1 MEPVSDI
8 LLSWFAREGRDLPWR
23 RTRDPYRIWL
33 SEVILQQTRVAQGLE
48 YYLRFT
54 ERFPDIAA
62 LAAAPEDEVLKLWQG
77 LGYYSRARNLHAAAR
92 QVMSRFGGVFP
103 ATYGEVRALPGVGD
117 YTAAA
122 VCSIVYD
129 APCAVLDGNVYR
141 VLARLFD
148 IGIPIDTT
156 AGKRTFAELAQL
168 QLDTSRPGLYNQA
181 IMDFGALQCTPA
193 QPRCG
198 DCPLAGRCLALA
210 AGTVGVRPVKQ
221 GRAKVRDRWFNYLH
235 VTCGGQTLLHR
246 RGGGDIW
253 QGLYEF
259 PLIETDKAMDFAELQ
274 TTDAFRRLFAGA
286 GRLNVS
292 ADLQGVKHVLSHQIL
307 YTAFYRIEI
316 EREGDALKS
325 YLPVATDD
333 VEKYAVPRLIHIY
346 LEKLEGNLSE

>member
-259 PLIETDKAMDFAELQ
+259 PLIETDKAADFAELAA
-274 TTDAFRRLFAGA
+274 TAAFRELLGN
-286 GRLNVS
+286 GRWHLRRSVTMPGH
-292 ADLQGVKHVLSHQIL
+292 QLSH
-307 YTAFYRIEI
+307 AVFHRIEC
-316 EREGDALKS
+316 DAMPAFPS
-325 YLPVATDD
+325 
-333 VEKYAVPRLIHIY
+333 VETAALGGYALPRLIDRY
-346 LEKLEGNLSE
+346 LTKYQM

>member
-193 QPRCG
+193 NPSCN
-198 DCPLAGRCLALA
+198 DCPLRDECLSLA
-210 AGTVGVRPVKQ
+210 AGTVAERPVKA
-221 GRAKVRDRWFNYLH
+221 GRIRIRPRYLNYLH
-235 VTCGGQTLLHR
+235 LECGGRIALR
-246 RGGGDIW
+246 RRPEGDIW
-253 QGLYEF
+253 QGLYDLPAIESDR
-259 PLIETDKAMDFAELQ
+259 PLDFTEL
-274 TTDAFRRLFAGA
+274 AAAPPFRDMFGTLPYRLV
-286 GRLNVS
+286 RTIRMP
-292 ADLQGVKHVLSHQIL
+292 KHQLSHQTL
-307 YTAFYRIEI
+307 HAAYHRLALDAWPSAA
-316 EREGDALKS
+316 EGWTLVPYEQLED
-325 YLPVATDD
+325 
-333 VEKYAVPRLIHIY
+333 YAIPRLLDRYFERI
-346 LEKLEGNLSE
+346 GNSDT

>member
-62 LAAAPEDEVLKLWQG
+62 LATTPEDEVLKLWQG

-103 ATYGEVRALPGVGD
+103 VTYEGVRALPGVGD

-221 GRAKVRDRWFNYLH
+221 GRDRWFNYLH

-259 PLIETDKAMDFAELQ
+259 PLIETDKAADFAELAA
-274 TTDAFRRLFAGA
+274 TAAFRELLGN
-286 GRLNVS
+286 GRWHLRRSVTMPGH
-292 ADLQGVKHVLSHQIL
+292 QLSHQL
-307 YTAFYRIEI
+307 LHAVFHRIEC
-316 EREGDALKS
+316 DAMPAFPS
-325 YLPVATDD
+325 
-333 VEKYAVPRLIHIY
+333 VETAALGGYALPRLIDRY
-346 LEKLEGNLSE
+346 LTKYQM

>member
-1 MEPVSDI
+1 M
-8 LLSWFAREGRDLPWR
+8 
-23 RTRDPYRIWL
+23 
-33 SEVILQQTRVAQGLE
+33 
-48 YYLRFT
+48 
-54 ERFPDIAA
+54 
-62 LAAAPEDEVLKLWQG
+62 
-77 LGYYSRARNLHAAAR
+77 
-92 QVMSRFGGVFP
+92 
-103 ATYGEVRALPGVGD
+103 GD

-259 PLIETDKAMDFAELQ
+259 PLIETDKAADFAELAA
-274 TTDAFRRLFAGA
+274 TAAFRELLGN
-286 GRLNVS
+286 GRWHLRRSVTMPGH
-292 ADLQGVKHVLSHQIL
+292 QLSHQL
-307 YTAFYRIEI
+307 LHAVFHRIEC
-316 EREGDALKS
+316 DAMPAFPS
-325 YLPVATDD
+325 
-333 VEKYAVPRLIHIY
+333 VETAALGGYALPRLIDRY
-346 LEKLEGNLSE
+346 LTKYQM

>member
-246 RGGGDIW
+246 RD
-253 QGLYEF
+253 
-259 PLIETDKAMDFAELQ
+259 
-274 TTDAFRRLFAGA
+274 R
-286 GRLNVS
+286 
-292 ADLQGVKHVLSHQIL
+292 
-307 YTAFYRIEI
+307 
-316 EREGDALKS
+316 
-325 YLPVATDD
+325 YLT
-333 VEKYAVPRLIHIY
+333 KYQM
-346 LEKLEGNLSE
+346 

>member
-103 ATYGEVRALPGVGD
+103 ATYGEVRALPGVCV
-117 YTAAA
+117 YFVAA

-259 PLIETDKAMDFAELQ
+259 PLIETDKAADFAELAA
-274 TTDAFRRLFAGA
+274 TAAFRELLGN
-286 GRLNVS
+286 GRWHLRRSVTMPGH
-292 ADLQGVKHVLSHQIL
+292 QLSHQL
-307 YTAFYRIEI
+307 LHAVFHRIEC
-316 EREGDALKS
+316 DAMPAFPS
-325 YLPVATDD
+325 
-333 VEKYAVPRLIHIY
+333 VETAALGGYALPRLIDRY
-346 LEKLEGNLSE
+346 LTKYQM

>member
-253 QGLYEF
+253 Q
-259 PLIETDKAMDFAELQ
+259 
-274 TTDAFRRLFAGA
+274 AFRELLGN
-286 GRLNVS
+286 GRWHLRRSVTMPGH
-292 ADLQGVKHVLSHQIL
+292 QLSHQL
-307 YTAFYRIEI
+307 LHAVFHRIEC
-316 EREGDALKS
+316 DAMPAFPS
-325 YLPVATDD
+325 
-333 VEKYAVPRLIHIY
+333 VETAALGGYALPRLIDRY
-346 LEKLEGNLSE
+346 LTKYQM

>member
-77 LGYYSRARNLHAAAR
+77 L
-92 QVMSRFGGVFP
+92 
-103 ATYGEVRALPGVGD
+103 GD

-259 PLIETDKAMDFAELQ
+259 PLIETDKAADFAELAA
-274 TTDAFRRLFAGA
+274 TAAFRELLGN
-286 GRLNVS
+286 GRWHLRRSVTMPGH
-292 ADLQGVKHVLSHQIL
+292 QLSHQL
-307 YTAFYRIEI
+307 LHAVFHRIEC
-316 EREGDALKS
+316 DAMPAFPS
-325 YLPVATDD
+325 
-333 VEKYAVPRLIHIY
+333 VETAALGGYALPRLIDRY
-346 LEKLEGNLSE
+346 LTKYQM